1 MESAEPSEPSARIRK
16 RVIRARMVQG
26 TRFEQLPGTYCNA
39 QMPDNALDRFCPL
52 EEHARKFLF
61 RTMDQRQL
69 SARSYTRILK
79 LGRTIADLAGSAEI
93 QLEHLAEALSYRTLD
108 RLPVNLSKKKT
119 KQNVKTQYPNDGNR
133 YLTQ

>member
-1 MESAEPSEPSARIRK
+1 
-16 RVIRARMVQG
+16 
-26 TRFEQLPGTYCNA
+26 
-39 QMPDNALDRFCPL
+39 MPDNALDRFCPL

-61 RTMDQRQL
+61 RTMDQRQF

-119 KQNVKTQYPNDGNR
+119 KPKVKAQYPNDGNR

>member
-1 MESAEPSEPSARIRK
+1 
-16 RVIRARMVQG
+16 
-26 TRFEQLPGTYCNA
+26 
-39 QMPDNALDRFCPL
+39 MPDNALDRFCPL

-61 RTMDQRQL
+61 RTMDQRQF

-108 RLPVNLSKKKT
+108 RLPAKPSTKKAKT
-119 KQNVKTQYPNDGNR
+119 KAKPLYLNDSNR